1 MEVSMGLVGAEGCP
15 YLNELIK
22 SEQRVA
28 ITCFENDVSYC
39 HRGVIAKKMK
49 SGFKVEVKHL

>member
-1 MEVSMGLVGAEGCP
+1 ME
-15 YLNELIK
+15 YLNKLI
-22 SEQRVA
+22 STEQRIA

-49 SGFKVEVKHL
+49 SKFKVEVQHI